1 MGRNFWKPVKIR
13 RWKFFTMRADSG
25 IFGVTMI
32 KRLVILSGLL
42 AAGRLLAGD
51 LAENYAPLG
60 RLIVTNF
67 ASAPFP
73 HPLRAQGH
81 SYRDQFFSGAEHYQD
96 SHVALFIPKDFKP
109 GRTIDFVV
117 HFHGWGNNVSN
128 ALGKYQLPEQF
139 AASHRNAILIV
150 PQGPLDASDS
160 FGGKLEDAEG
170 FKRFMAE
177 GMEVLKQHG
186 IVAKGGIGHLI
197 LSGHSGG
204 YEVISAI
211 LAGGGLTGKISEVWL
226 FDALYAK
233 TERFALWFDHH
244 PGRFIDL
251 YTEHGGTKDETEA
264 LIAAL
269 QGNSVPYFSADETNA
284 TAVDLR
290 SHHLIFLFS
299 ELPHDEVMQERET
312 FRQFLETSFLETTG
326 TKSVRSVD
334 VRDAPEAQALAER
347 ARQIGNDV
355 YPQIRALLDDGKSY
369 LPRQFD
375 IIFREHLGPPKS
387 DGENEP
393 SGVACRETVF
403 LNAGWFIDHPE
414 ALEHVMIHEMAHV
427 AQNYPHF
434 AYRHV
439 WQWCAHYLAF
449 TAAHPFRSY
458 PPAEPTYW
466 TEGIADYVFARLAGH
481 TNPTNCP
488 ECDERFP
495 DYKTG
500 YACAA
505 SFLLYIDATY
515 GANFTCQL
523 NTALRRGTFSDQ
535 FFANA
540 TGKSLDA
547 LWDDFQKTRAYTPV
561 AADYN
566 EFDQSLGNTNGKPAV
581 DFETRLDKYYAK
593 HPDIKEYMAALDPS
607 HTWPPEG
614 VQDDI
619 KDFLYI
625 RHQPDGEK
633 TLLGAEAEVREL
645 HRALG
650 YVKGKPPE
658 DLRPRLVAYLE
669 AHPDMKELVARLGW
683 LDGKLSPKIRDWIES
698 LILGRIQPGAKA
710 TMEAEAF

>member
-1 MGRNFWKPVKIR
+1 
-13 RWKFFTMRADSG
+13 
-25 IFGVTMI
+25 
-32 KRLVILSGLL
+32 
-42 AAGRLLAGD
+42 
-51 LAENYAPLG
+51 
-60 RLIVTNF
+60 
-67 ASAPFP
+67 
-73 HPLRAQGH
+73 
-81 SYRDQFFSGAEHYQD
+81 
-96 SHVALFIPKDFKP
+96 
-109 GRTIDFVV
+109 
-117 HFHGWGNNVSN
+117 
-128 ALGKYQLPEQF
+128 
-139 AASHRNAILIV
+139 
-150 PQGPLDASDS
+150 
-160 FGGKLEDAEG
+160 
-170 FKRFMAE
+170 
-177 GMEVLKQHG
+177 
-186 IVAKGGIGHLI
+186 
-197 LSGHSGG
+197 
-204 YEVISAI
+204 
-211 LAGGGLTGKISEVWL
+211 
-226 FDALYAK
+226 
-233 TERFALWFDHH
+233 
-244 PGRFIDL
+244 
-251 YTEHGGTKDETEA
+251 
-264 LIAAL
+264 
-269 QGNSVPYFSADETNA
+269 
-284 TAVDLR
+284 
-290 SHHLIFLFS
+290 
-299 ELPHDEVMQERET
+299 
-312 FRQFLETSFLETTG
+312 
-326 TKSVRSVD
+326 

-375 IIFREHLGPPKS
+375 IVIREHLGA
-387 DGENEP
+387 GNEP

-403 LNAGWFIDHPE
+403 LNAGWLIDHPE
-414 ALEHVMIHEMAHV
+414 AVEHVMIHEMAHV
-427 AQNYPHF
+427 AQNYPNF

-466 TEGIADYVFARLAGH
+466 TEGIADYVFARLASH

-495 DYKTG
+495 HYKTG

-523 NTALRRGTFSDQ
+523 NAALRRGTFSDR
-535 FFANA
+535 FFTNA

-547 LWDDFQKTRAYTPV
+547 LWDEFQKTRGYTAV
-561 AADYN
+561 AAEYN
-566 EFDQSLGNTNGKPAV
+566 EFDQSVCETNGKPPV
-581 DFETRLDKYYAK
+581 DFNLRLEKYYAK

-650 YVKGKPPE
+650 YVKDKPPE

-710 TMEAEAF
+710 TMEAEAFLHHLKNQGRQPGWHEYDHGTITLRSQGTDDETYPMARTFKCVKEHRKENYIYTVVQNSPDSDWQLTRAWETDAKGRFVKEFPVAISNVLP